1 MLTNLK
7 MIEGY
12 KLNSIDGEVGNI
24 KEFFFDDKFW
34 TIRYLVAN
42 TGSWLNKRQVLIS
55 PYFLLNINH
64 STEMIDVNLTKS
76 EIENSP
82 SLESDMPVSRQ
93 FEESYYGYYGAPVY
107 WEGNSMWG
115 VSPSITHEREKWRTT
130 GLQEH
135 SWDPNLQSSK
145 DVSGL
150 SIHAT
155 NGDIGHVDDF
165 IIDDETW
172 AIRYLVLDTQKWLPG
187 KKVLISPHW
196 IGNISWE
203 ENKVLV
209 ELSRDTIREAPEY
222 TPDDMITREFETK
235 LHQYYKRQGYWVD
248 ESVTPEYSGRYI
260 R

>member
-1 MLTNLK
+1 
-7 MIEGY
+7 
-12 KLNSIDGEVGNI
+12 
-24 KEFFFDDKFW
+24 
-34 TIRYLVAN
+34 
-42 TGSWLNKRQVLIS
+42 
-55 PYFLLNINH
+55 
-64 STEMIDVNLTKS
+64 
-76 EIENSP
+76 
-82 SLESDMPVSRQ
+82 MPVSRQ

-130 GLQEH
+130 EFQEH
-135 SWDPNLQSSK
+135 SWDPNLQSSE

-172 AIRYLVLDTQKWLPG
+172 AIRYLVLDTKKWLPG

-196 IGNISWE
+196 IGNISWDD
-203 ENKVLV
+203 NKVLV
-209 ELSRDTIREAPEY
+209 ELSRDTIKEAPEY
-222 TPDDMITREFETK
+222 NADDMITREFETR
-235 LHQYYKRQGYWVD
+235 LHKYYKRQGYWVD